1 MNIRKT
7 SKMKTIKLEN
17 ISIVPKKARR
27 ELHKDQL
34 IEVTDVNGDIAY
46 ATDLKSVAEVMHC
59 TPAAVSHVL
68 NGRAKSLKGCS
79 LRWVDMKD
87 IWFDMEDIAEK
98 GLKNE
103 D

>member
-1 MNIRKT
+1 
-7 SKMKTIKLEN
+7 MKTIKLEN

>member
-1 MNIRKT
+1 
-7 SKMKTIKLEN
+7 MKTIKLEQ
-17 ISIVPKKARR
+17 ISILPKKARR
-27 ELHKDQL
+27 QLHKDQL

-68 NGRAKSLKGCS
+68 NGRAKTVKGCK

-87 IWFDMEDIAEK
+87 IWFDMEDITEK

-103 D
+103 E